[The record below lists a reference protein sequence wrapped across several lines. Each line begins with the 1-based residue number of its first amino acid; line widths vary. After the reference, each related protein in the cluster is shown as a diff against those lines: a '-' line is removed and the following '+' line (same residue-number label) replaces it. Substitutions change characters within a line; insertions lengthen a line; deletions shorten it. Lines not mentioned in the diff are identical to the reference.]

1 MKTLKFLVHISA
13 PKEIVW
19 NTLWNEESYKKW
31 TSVFHEGTQALSDR
45 KEGSKILFFSPDGE
59 GMSSA
64 VARTIPNEFLSFR
77 HFNKSG
83 GDETFNDAS
92 GSEALENYYLHEED
106 GITELRVEVDTN
118 ENSVQYF
125 EQIFPMALK
134 KVKQLAE
141 MPQFYKV

>member
-31 TSVFHEGTQALSDR
+31 ASVFHEGTQALSDR

-77 HFNKSG
+77 HFNKSEG
-83 GDETFNDAS
+83 SATSNDDS
-92 GSEALENYYLHEED
+92 RSEAFENYFLREED

-125 EQIFPMALK
+125 EHTFPMALK
-134 KVKQLAE
+134 KVKQMAE
-141 MPQFYKV
+141 LPQLHKI